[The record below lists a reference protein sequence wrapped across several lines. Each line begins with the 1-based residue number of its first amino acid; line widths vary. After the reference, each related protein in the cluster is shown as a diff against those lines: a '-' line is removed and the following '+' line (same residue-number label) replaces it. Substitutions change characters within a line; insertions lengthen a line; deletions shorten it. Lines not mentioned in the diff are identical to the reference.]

1 MFIDRMRKV
10 ANYTRWIG
18 GREKLET
25 FKLFLRFVIATVV
38 VCTFIPTDLYIFS
51 GHVGSE
57 KLCPSI
63 DFTMCDNNCLAG
75 MEFRLE
81 RPPIIILY

>member
-1 MFIDRMRKV
+1 MRKV
-10 ANYTRWIG
+10 TNTRRMG
-18 GREKLET
+18 EKLET

-38 VCTFIPTDLYIFS
+38 VCTFISTDLFS

-75 MEFRLE
+75 MKLRLG
-81 RPPIIILY
+81 RPRLYCTDDYKTE